1 MAQVAGI
8 NLSFRQQLVMMLTLM
23 LTIKGVA
30 GVSKAALVILLGTA
44 DSLGLPLQ
52 PILILFAVDQLL
64 DMGRTAI
71 NVLGNCLATVVIAR
85 WEGEFPE
92 KTASPA
98 VVDAIASS

>member
-1 MAQVAGI
+1 MSDEQQQQPAPAGRNVNPKLVVAAI
-8 NLSFRQQLVMMLTLM
+8 V
-23 LTIKGVA
+23 GV
-30 GVSKAALVILLGTA
+30 
-44 DSLGLPLQ
+44 
-52 PILILFAVDQLL
+52 ILILFAVDQLL

-98 VVDAIASS
+98 VVDALA